1 MFGYPVTKA
10 TMSKATLTK
19 AQVKSLA
26 VDELVMRAQQNDMDA
41 LEALVERHQKLVYVT
56 LYQLAPE
63 RNDIADLTQDV
74 LLRMCRSIKSLREP
88 TRFKYWL
95 NRIITNLFYDELRKT
110 PRQVQTISMDAPQYK
125 DSDDDGAMTSDI
137 PDQSAL
143 PDRLILNN
151 ELDQHIQKA
160 IEALPEHFRTVIVL
174 REIQK
179 LSYDEIASLTK
190 TELGTVKSRIARAR
204 LRLQE
209 TLKPYLED
217 SL

>member
-1 MFGYPVTKA
+1 MP
-10 TMSKATLTK
+10 KATLTK
-19 AQVKSLA
+19 TQAKTLG
-26 VDELVMRAQQNDMDA
+26 VDELVVRAQDDDMDA
-41 LEALVERHQKLVYVT
+41 LQALVERHQKLVFVT

-95 NRIITNLFYDELRKT
+95 NRIITNLFYDELRKA
-110 PRQVQTISMDAPQYK
+110 PRRLQTVSMDAPQFK
-125 DSDDDGAMTSDI
+125 ANEDDKRATSDI

-143 PDRLILNN
+143 PDRLILNS
-151 ELDQHIQKA
+151 ELDQHIQDA

-209 TLKPYLED
+209 ALKPYLED
-217 SL
+217 SLS